1 MAKEIRSW
9 KRWPL
14 RHRVA
19 AAILTALPLL
29 AVAGALIPNVV
40 AVNALHA
47 SDPETSRM
55 AAETLR
61 AGDEILV
68 PRSFWTDVVPELNE
82 LASLFVDV
90 AALSETIAKV
100 RSITGF
106 VATERDLILLPD
118 DMLHTNAF
126 HATVVSATP
135 PVGAPGDMMYSLG
148 DICSLNGSTHGSCL
162 WDEFGE
168 QMEKMRVDAGG
179 NVYAGAGSGVTAGP
193 STTVPVPEPSTATMM
208 ALGLVALAAT
218 RRRDSRI
225 PLAARR

>member
-118 DMLHTNAF
+118 DTLHTNAL
-126 HATVVSATP
+126 HTTVVSATP
-135 PVGAPGDMMYSLG
+135 PVGAPGAMTPVLEDHCQKNIFCFEG
-148 DICSLNGSTHGSCL
+148 AGELNEMALAASNTFTG
-162 WDEFGE
+162 
-168 QMEKMRVDAGG
+168 AGG
-179 NVYAGAGSGVTAGP
+179 GQL
-193 STTVPVPEPSTATMM
+193 PVAYTSIPTPEPSTATMM
-208 ALGLVALAAT
+208 ALGLVVLAAT